1 MNSHPS
7 TRTITEPVRLVQV
20 GLGGWGR
27 NWNRIVR
34 ALDDVTCV
42 GYADSSAQAR
52 DLAQRD
58 FQLPQSHFYSSVAE
72 ALEATDAEAVLVTT
86 NLHGHV
92 PVVQQAIE
100 AGKHVI
106 VEKPFAPTVEE
117 ARRVV
122 ESAEAAG
129 VVLMVSQNYRF
140 FPAIRAVK
148 RLLDDEG
155 LGPVGAVN
163 VDFRRYANTAPRN
176 GHKHYK
182 LRHPLLMDMAI
193 HHFDL
198 MCLFAGARP
207 TTVACRAWNPEW
219 SRFEEPAAAY
229 AVVEFPEALMV
240 SYRGSWVS
248 SGPQTPWSGRW
259 RLECRD
265 GEIVFESRSGR
276 GVRDDWVTIQR
287 HKKRLQRIP
296 VPRLQA
302 FGRAGA
308 LQAFVEAIRTG
319 TTPESSGRENLKSLG
334 LMFAT
339 IEAAESGSPVR
350 VV

>member
-1 MNSHPS
+1 
-7 TRTITEPVRLVQV
+7 LVHV

-34 ALDDVTCV
+34 SLDDVTCV
-42 GYADSSAQAR
+42 GYADSSADAR

-58 FQLPQSHFYSSVAE
+58 FQLPQSHFYPGLSE
-72 ALEATDAEAVLVTT
+72 ALAATDAEAVLVTT
-86 NLHGHV
+86 NVQGHV
-92 PVVQQAIE
+92 PVAEAAIE

-106 VEKPFAPTVEE
+106 VEKPFAPSVQE
-117 ARRVV
+117 ARRLV

-140 FPAIRAVK
+140 FPAVRAVK
-148 RLLDDEG
+148 RLLEEQG
-155 LGPVGAVN
+155 LGPLGAVH
-163 VDFRRYANTAPRN
+163 VDFRRYANTAPRD
-176 GHKHYK
+176 GHKHYR

-198 MCLFAGARP
+198 MCLFAAAQP
-207 TTVACRAWNPEW
+207 TNVVCRAWNPAW
-219 SRFEEPAAAY
+219 SNFEEPATAY
-229 AVVEFPEALMV
+229 AIVEYPEARMV

-259 RLECRD
+259 HLECQD

-287 HKKRLQRIP
+287 RGKRVQRVP
-296 VPRLQA
+296 LPRLPA

-308 LQAFVEAIRTG
+308 LQTFVDAVRTG

-334 LMFAT
+334 LMFAA
-339 IEAAESGSPVR
+339 IDAAESGAPVP